1 MRKTYMSR
9 RKRAHTLLEESNV
22 NDMKTGQKNSEKVR
36 TLGLDQGYYEKN
48 TGQ

>member
-9 RKRAHTLLEESNV
+9 RKRALLEESNV

-36 TLGLDQGYYEKN
+36 TLGLD
-48 TGQ
+48 